1 MEQTG
6 ARTPRRA
13 HTALPDKL
21 EPMPTRPQQPT
32 KDAPIPPDTGRPAPG
47 ALLLTLL
54 FCLPALLFAL
64 LTWQV
69 TADGPLLGVDERLSR
84 ALTHPDPAFEP
95 LADLGNVSVA
105 VPVLLLVVWYV
116 ARRARAA
123 GAGRWWLPPVAALA
137 PMALMPLIVIPLKE
151 WTDRPGTPVVPPAT
165 GYYPS
170 GHTATAAAAYGAAAL
185 VLLPWLLTALVR
197 RAVAATAVVLVG
209 AVSLGLV
216 RQGYHWPS
224 DVVASWCLG
233 TVLLGALWLL
243 LRRVGR

>member
-1 MEQTG
+1 
-6 ARTPRRA
+6 
-13 HTALPDKL
+13 
-21 EPMPTRPQQPT
+21 
-32 KDAPIPPDTGRPAPG
+32 
-47 ALLLTLL
+47 
-54 FCLPALLFAL
+54 
-64 LTWQV
+64 
-69 TADGPLLGVDERLSR
+69 
-84 ALTHPDPAFEP
+84 
-95 LADLGNVSVA
+95 
-105 VPVLLLVVWYV
+105 
-116 ARRARAA
+116 
-123 GAGRWWLPPVAALA
+123 
-137 PMALMPLIVIPLKE
+137 MALMPLIVIPLKE

-185 VLLPWLLTALVR
+185 ILVPWLLTALVR

-216 RQGYHWPS
+216 LQGYHWPS